1 MKRRILSISMA
12 LVLCLGLLPWTAWAE
27 ESTPTINTSPDGT
40 TLTIDLNGGTLEWG
54 QEGTHD
60 SLFYSNATNIIIRGT
75 GAIQDSIDVWP
86 YYYNDSNLTGPK
98 APVTLTFKENAQ
110 VEILNENNSNAINV
124 MISGSEIVIKKGA
137 NVTAYG
143 NITLGGSG
151 SVGGTVEIGG
161 RLEADS
167 ISVSEITIQSGGVVA
182 ASQSVGLQVDDGADL
197 KIENGGEWIINTS
210 DGTYALFLSGKAFD
224 DLLLED
230 FAAFE
235 TTVAK
240 FVDLKKNQ
248 YHFGSHT
255 YTTNWGEGEI
265 YTLLYDSDD
274 TPVCNLT
281 LSPVTEIIPVNNVTL
296 SENSLTLLVD
306 QEEQLTAT
314 VLPENTTLSK
324 DVTWESSNPDVATV
338 DDEGHVKAL
347 SIGTATITVKTRSN
361 GYYTDST
368 MPDLKSEYTATCGI
382 TVVESVLV
390 ENVTLDKT
398 SLDLNVGSTEQLTA
412 TVNPANATNKTVT
425 WQSSDESV
433 ATVDADGKVTAHTPG
448 TATIT
453 ATAGGQ
459 SATCTVTVK
468 DNAPAIIPVASI
480 SLNKKSLALN
490 MNESETLTATVTP
503 TDATNKTVTWQSSD
517 ESVATV
523 DADGKVT
530 AHAPGTATITATAG
544 GQSATCTVTVKD
556 NAPAIIPVNSV
567 TLNKKSLTLNV
578 NESET
583 LTATI
588 MPENATNREVTW
600 TSSKPE
606 TAQVDENGKVT
617 ALAQGTAIITVTT
630 ANGKSA
636 TCAVTVTEATVP
648 VPKPETYRIMYLANG
663 GSGKM
668 ADGSATQG
676 VAFTLPVCNFTAP
689 GGKEFDAW
697 SIGNADGE
705 KLAAGAAR
713 IFTADTD
720 VYALWKEAA
729 SPVPPTPSKPSGSTG
744 GGSRGTVYPIT
755 VEEAVHGKVT
765 SNLSRAA
772 RGNIVTLTVASDN
785 VYALSALT
793 VVDSLGNELELT
805 GRDDGTYTFIMP
817 GRAVTVTASF
827 APWNN
832 PYTDVASNAW
842 YYEAV
847 WFAAENDFMA
857 GYGGNLFGPSD
868 NLSRG
873 QLAQILYNLA
883 GRPAVQND
891 GSFTDVT
898 PRAWYAKAVAWAVKQ
913 GIVRGYS
920 NGLFGPDNSITREQL
935 AVMLWQYS
943 ESPASTGENLPF
955 TDASEASNYA
965 LEALRWAVE
974 NGVISGKKND
984 LLDPQ
989 GLATRAQIAQM
1000 LKNLLAK

>member
-468 DNAPAIIPVASI
+468 DNAPAIIPV
-480 SLNKKSLALN
+480 
-490 MNESETLTATVTP
+490 
-503 TDATNKTVTWQSSD
+503 
-517 ESVATV
+517 
-523 DADGKVT
+523 
-530 AHAPGTATITATAG
+530 
-544 GQSATCTVTVKD
+544 
-556 NAPAIIPVNSV
+556 NSV